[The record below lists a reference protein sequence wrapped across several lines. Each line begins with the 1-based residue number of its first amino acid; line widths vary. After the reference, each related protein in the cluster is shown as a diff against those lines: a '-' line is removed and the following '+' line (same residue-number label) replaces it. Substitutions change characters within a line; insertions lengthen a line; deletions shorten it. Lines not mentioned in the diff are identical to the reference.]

1 MGTWRCDGAYSEE
14 EKVSMAKT
22 IKKISFIERWRDEGR
37 RTATKIKTRMR
48 INDCS
53 AAKEKG

>member
-48 INDCS
+48 TNDCS

>member
-1 MGTWRCDGAYSEE
+1 M
-14 EKVSMAKT
+14 
-22 IKKISFIERWRDEGR
+22 SFIERWRDEGR

-48 INDCS
+48 TNDCS

>member
-1 MGTWRCDGAYSEE
+1 MVHIQRRKRSAWL
-14 EKVSMAKT
+14 KLL
-22 IKKISFIERWRDEGR
+22 KKISFIERWRDEGR

-48 INDCS
+48 TNDCS

>member
-48 INDCS
+48 TNDCS
-53 AAKEKG
+53 AAKETG